1 MEKKNPKTGQA
12 AVQGRPSKPAKK
24 KRRILLWLFLTVFLV
39 GAATL
44 ASFYFRLIPLEPEM
58 ADKIEPYIVKMESY
72 VDKIHGDNKVAE
84 EVAGKNP
91 QTNFPLVELEENKKA
106 AAPQAAA
113 APAGLL
119 GAPAIAS
126 ASPAQA
132 AAGGAPKP
140 AVAIKESA
148 DTVKVYGKLAKLY
161 SAMKPEE
168 AVAVFNNLED
178 EQVIS
183 ILARM
188 DDEAAGKIL
197 AVIEARKAARLTQ
210 AMIKRK

>member
-24 KRRILLWLFLTVFLV
+24 KRRILLWLFLTVFLLGTV
-39 GAATL
+39 TL

-58 ADKIEPYIVKMESY
+58 AAKIEPYIVKMEAY

-84 EVAGKNP
+84 EIAGKNP
-91 QTNFPLVELEENKKA
+91 QTNFPLVELEENKKT
-106 AAPQAAA
+106 AAPPAAV

-126 ASPAQA
+126 ASPAQP
-132 AAGGAPKP
+132 AAGATKP
-140 AVAIKESA
+140 AGAIKESA

-178 EQVIS
+178 EQVIL

-197 AVIEARKAARLTQ
+197 AAIEARKAARLTQ

>member
-1 MEKKNPKTGQA
+1 MEKKNLKTGQA
-12 AVQGRPSKPAKK
+12 AVQSRPSKPAKK
-24 KRRILLWLFLTVFLV
+24 KRRILLWLFLTVFLL

-58 ADKIEPYIVKMESY
+58 AAKIEPYIAKMETY
-72 VDKIHGDNKVAE
+72 VDKLHGDNKAAE
-84 EVAGKNP
+84 EVTGKNP

-106 AAPQAAA
+106 ATPQGAV

-119 GAPAIAS
+119 GSPAIAS
-126 ASPAQA
+126 ASPAQP
-132 AAGGAPKP
+132 AAGAVKP
-140 AVAIKESA
+140 AGTTKESA
-148 DTVKVYGKLAKLY
+148 DTVKMYGKLAKLY

-178 EQVIS
+178 EQIIS

-188 DDEAAGKIL
+188 DDEAASKIL
-197 AVIEARKAARLTQ
+197 AAIEARKAARLTQ

>member
-58 ADKIEPYIVKMESY
+58 AEKIEPYIVKMESY
-72 VDKIHGDNKVAE
+72 IDKIHGDSKVAE
-84 EVAGKNP
+84 DVAGKNP

-126 ASPAQA
+126 ASPAQPA
-132 AAGGAPKP
+132 VGAIKP
-140 AVAIKESA
+140 AGAIKESA
-148 DTVKVYGKLAKLY
+148 DTLKAYGKLAKLY

-178 EQVIS
+178 EQIIS

-197 AVIEARKAARLTQ
+197 AAIEARKAARLTQ